1 MVDHQQ
7 DNIYISKVLE
17 GNRNAY
23 AYLVDKY
30 KTMVYSLALR
40 LVKDRE
46 EAEEISQDAFVKAYQ
61 SLASF
66 KGKAKFS
73 SWLYR
78 IVYNTAIS
86 KLRQQPAGR
95 VSLDESNITDN
106 LYTESKQNY
115 ETLSAGERKKY
126 LEKALDSLDRY
137 EKMFIILYYYEERD
151 LDDIASIAGLTKT
164 NTKVKLFRARKKML
178 TVLQSYLKE
187 ETYNLL

>member
-1 MVDHQQ
+1 
-7 DNIYISKVLE
+7 
-17 GNRNAY
+17 
-23 AYLVDKY
+23 
-30 KTMVYSLALR
+30 MVYSLALR

-46 EAEEISQDAFVKAYQ
+46 EAEEISQEAFIKAYQ

-86 KLRQQPAGR
+86 KLRQQPSGR
-95 VSLDESNITDN
+95 VSLDESNTTDT
-106 LYTESKQNY
+106 LYMESKENY
-115 ETLSAGERKKY
+115 DTLSAGERKKY
-126 LEKALDSLDRY
+126 LEKALDSLDTD
-137 EKMFIILYYYEERD
+137 EKMLVILYYYEEQD
-151 LDDIASIAGLTKT
+151 LDEIATIAGLTKT
-164 NTKVKLFRARKKML
+164 NTKVKLYRARKKML

>member
-1 MVDHQQ
+1 MVEHQQ
-7 DNIYISKVLE
+7 DNIYIAKVLE
-17 GNRNAY
+17 GDRNAF

-46 EAEEISQDAFVKAYQ
+46 EAEEISQDAFIKAYQ

-95 VSLDESNITDN
+95 VSLDESNIPDT
-106 LYTESKQNY
+106 LYLESKENY
-115 ETLSAGERKKY
+115 DTLSADERKKY
-126 LEKALDSLDRY
+126 LEKALDSLDSD
-137 EKMFIILYYYEERD
+137 EKMLVILYYYEEQD
-151 LDDIASIAGLTKT
+151 LDEIASIAGLTKT

>member
-1 MVDHQQ
+1 MVEHQQ
-7 DNIYISKVLE
+7 DNIYITKVLE
-17 GNRNAY
+17 GDRNAF

-46 EAEEISQDAFVKAYQ
+46 EAEEISQDAFIKAYQ

-86 KLRQQPAGR
+86 RLRQQPAGR
-95 VSLDESNITDN
+95 VSLDEPNISDT
-106 LYTESKQNY
+106 LYLESKENY
-115 ETLSAGERKKY
+115 DTLSADERKKY
-126 LEKALDSLDRY
+126 LKKALDSLDRD
-137 EKMFIILYYYEERD
+137 EKMFVILYYYEEKD
-151 LDDIASIAGLTKT
+151 LDEIASIAGLTKT

>member
-1 MVDHQQ
+1 MVEHQQ
-7 DNIYISKVLE
+7 DNIYISKVL
-17 GNRNAY
+17 GGDRNAF

-30 KTMVYSLALR
+30 KTMVYSLAIR

-61 SLASF
+61 SLSSF

-95 VSLDESNITDN
+95 VSLDESHIPDN
-106 LYTESKQNY
+106 LYTESKQSY
-115 ETLSAGERKKY
+115 ETLAAGERKKY
-126 LEKALDSLDRY
+126 LEKALDSLDGDER
-137 EKMFIILYYYEERD
+137 MFVILYYYEERD
-151 LDDIASIAGLTKT
+151 LDEIAEIAGLTKT

-178 TVLQSYLKE
+178 TVLQSFLKE
-187 ETYNLL
+187 ETYNLI

>member
-1 MVDHQQ
+1 MVEHQQ
-7 DNIYISKVLE
+7 DNIYIAKVLE
-17 GNRNAY
+17 GDRNAF

-46 EAEEISQDAFVKAYQ
+46 EAEEISQDAFIKAYQ
-61 SLASF
+61 SLATF

-86 KLRQQPAGR
+86 KLRQQPAGK
-95 VSLDESNITDN
+95 VSLDESNITDT
-106 LYTESKQNY
+106 LYIESKENY
-115 ETLSAGERKKY
+115 DTLSAEERKKY
-126 LEKALDSLDRY
+126 LDIALDSLGAD
-137 EKMFIILYYYEERD
+137 EKMLVILYYYEERE
-151 LDDIASIAGLTKT
+151 LDEIAEITQLTKT

-178 TVLQSYLKE
+178 TVLQTYLKE

>member
-1 MVDHQQ
+1 MVDRQQ
-7 DNIYISKVLE
+7 DNIYITKVLE
-17 GNRNAY
+17 GDRNAY

-40 LVKDRE
+40 VVKDRE

-95 VSLDESNITDN
+95 VSLDESNIPDN
-106 LYTESKQNY
+106 LYTESKQSY
-115 ETLSAGERKKY
+115 ETLAAGERKKY
-126 LEKALDSLDRY
+126 LEKALDSLDGD
-137 EKMFIILYYYEERD
+137 EKMFVILYYYEERD
-151 LDDIASIAGLTKT
+151 LDEIATIAGLTKT
-164 NTKVKLFRARKKML
+164 NTKVKLYRARKKML
-178 TVLQSYLKE
+178 MVLQSYLKE

>member
-1 MVDHQQ
+1 MVTHQQ
-7 DNIYISKVLE
+7 DNIYITKVLE
-17 GNRNAY
+17 GDRNAF

-46 EAEEISQDAFVKAYQ
+46 EAEEISQDAFIKAYQ

-95 VSLDESNITDN
+95 VSLDESDIADT
-106 LYTESKQNY
+106 LYIESKQNY
-115 ETLSAGERKKY
+115 DTLSAGEREKY
-126 LEKALDSLDRY
+126 LEKALDSLDMD
-137 EKMFIILYYYEERD
+137 EKMLVILYYYEERD
-151 LDDIASIAGLTKT
+151 LDEIATIAGLTKT

-178 TVLQSYLKE
+178 VVLQSYLKE

>member
-7 DNIYISKVLE
+7 DNNYISKVLE

-126 LEKALDSLDRY
+126 LEKALDSLDRD

>member
-1 MVDHQQ
+1 MVEHQQ

-17 GNRNAY
+17 GDRNAF

-46 EAEEISQDAFVKAYQ
+46 EAEEISQDAFIKAYQ

-95 VSLDESNITDN
+95 VSLDESNITDS
-106 LYTESKQNY
+106 LYMESNENY
-115 ETLSAGERKKY
+115 NTLSVGERKKY
-126 LEKALDSLDRY
+126 LEKALDSLEAD
-137 EKMFIILYYYEERD
+137 EKMLVILYYYEERE
-151 LDDIASIAGLTKT
+151 LDEIVEITQLTKT

-178 TVLQSYLKE
+178 TVLKSYLKE

>member
-7 DNIYISKVLE
+7 DNIYIIKVLE
-17 GNRNAY
+17 GDRNAF

-46 EAEEISQDAFVKAYQ
+46 EAEEISQDAFIKAYQ

-86 KLRQQPAGR
+86 KLRQQPVGK
-95 VSLDESNITDN
+95 VSLDESNITDT
-106 LYTESKQNY
+106 LYLESKENY
-115 ETLSAGERKKY
+115 DTLSAGERKKY
-126 LEKALDSLDRY
+126 LDKALDSLDSD
-137 EKMFIILYYYEERD
+137 EKMFVILYYYEEQD
-151 LDDIASIAGLTKT
+151 LDEIASIAGLTKT

>member
-1 MVDHQQ
+1 MVEHQQ

-17 GNRNAY
+17 GDRNAF

-46 EAEEISQDAFVKAYQ
+46 EAEEISQDSFIKAYQ

-95 VSLDESNITDN
+95 VSLDESNIADT
-106 LYTESKQNY
+106 LYIESKQNY
-115 ETLSAGERKKY
+115 DALSAGERKKY
-126 LEKALDSLDRY
+126 LEKALESLDMD
-137 EKMFIILYYYEERD
+137 EKMLVILYYYEERD
-151 LDDIASIAGLTKT
+151 LDEIATIAGLTKT
-164 NTKVKLFRARKKML
+164 NTKVKLYRARKKML
-178 TVLQSYLKE
+178 IVLKSYLKE

>member
-7 DNIYISKVLE
+7 DNICISKVLE
-17 GNRNAY
+17 GDRNAF

-46 EAEEISQDAFVKAYQ
+46 EAEEISQDAFIKAYQ

-95 VSLDESNITDN
+95 VSLDESNISDT
-106 LYTESKQNY
+106 LYMESKENY
-115 ETLSAGERKKY
+115 DTLSAEERKKY
-126 LEKALDSLDRY
+126 LEKALDSLDRD
-137 EKMFIILYYYEERD
+137 EKMFVILYYYEEQD
-151 LDDIASIAGLTKT
+151 LDEIASIAGLTKT

>member
-1 MVDHQQ
+1 MVEHQQ
-7 DNIYISKVLE
+7 DNIYITKVLE
-17 GNRNAY
+17 GDRNAF

-46 EAEEISQDAFVKAYQ
+46 EAEEISQDAFIKAYQ

-95 VSLDESNITDN
+95 VSLDESDIADT
-106 LYTESKQNY
+106 LYIESKQNY
-115 ETLSAGERKKY
+115 DTLSAGEREKY
-126 LEKALDSLDRY
+126 LEKALDSLDMD
-137 EKMFIILYYYEERD
+137 EKMLVILYYYEERD
-151 LDDIASIAGLTKT
+151 LDEIATIAGLTKT

-178 TVLQSYLKE
+178 VVLQSYLKE

>member
-1 MVDHQQ
+1 MVEQQ
-7 DNIYISKVLE
+7 DNIYITKVLE
-17 GNRNAY
+17 GDRNAF

-46 EAEEISQDAFVKAYQ
+46 EAEEISQDAFIKAYQ

-95 VSLDESNITDN
+95 VSLDEPNIPDT
-106 LYTESKQNY
+106 LYLESKENY
-115 ETLSAGERKKY
+115 DTLSAGERKKY
-126 LEKALDSLDRY
+126 LEKALDSLDRD
-137 EKMFIILYYYEERD
+137 EKMFVILYYYEEKD
-151 LDDIASIAGLTKT
+151 LDEIASIAGLTKT

>member
-1 MVDHQQ
+1 MVEHQQ

-17 GNRNAY
+17 GDRNAF

-30 KTMVYSLALR
+30 KSMVYSLALR

-46 EAEEISQDAFVKAYQ
+46 EAEEISQDSFIKAYQ

-95 VSLDESNITDN
+95 VSLDESNIADT
-106 LYTESKQNY
+106 LYIESKQNY
-115 ETLSAGERKKY
+115 DTLSAGERKKY
-126 LEKALDSLDRY
+126 LEKALDSLDMD
-137 EKMFIILYYYEERD
+137 EKMLVILYYYEERD
-151 LDDIASIAGLTKT
+151 LDEIATIAGLTKT
-164 NTKVKLFRARKKML
+164 NTKVKLYRARKKML

>member
-1 MVDHQQ
+1 MVDHRQ
-7 DNIYISKVLE
+7 DNIYINKVLE
-17 GNRNAY
+17 GDRNAY

-46 EAEEISQDAFVKAYQ
+46 EAEEISQDAFIKAYQ

-86 KLRQQPAGR
+86 KLRQHPAGK
-95 VSLDESNITDN
+95 VSLDESNISET
-106 LYTESKQNY
+106 LYMESKENY
-115 ETLSAGERKKY
+115 NTLSSGERKKY
-126 LEKALDSLDRY
+126 LELALDSLDAD
-137 EKMFIILYYYEERD
+137 EKMFVVLYYYEERD
-151 LDDIASIAGLTKT
+151 LDEIAEIAGLTKT

-178 TVLQSYLKE
+178 MVLQRYLKE

>member
-1 MVDHQQ
+1 
-7 DNIYISKVLE
+7 
-17 GNRNAY
+17 
-23 AYLVDKY
+23 
-30 KTMVYSLALR
+30 MVYSLALR

-66 KGKAKFS
+66 KGQAKFS

-86 KLRQQPAGR
+86 RLRQKPASR
-95 VSLDESNITDN
+95 ISLDDTNI
-106 LYTESKQNY
+106 S
-115 ETLSAGERKKY
+115 ETLYVDSQRNYDTLTIEDRKRY
-126 LEKALDSLDRY
+126 LEKALDALESD
-137 EKMFIILYYYEERD
+137 EKMFVILYYYEERE
-151 LDDIASIAGLTKT
+151 LEDIASIAGLTKT

-178 TVLQSYLKE
+178 TVLQRYLKE

>member
-1 MVDHQQ
+1 MVEHQQ

-17 GNRNAY
+17 GDRNAF

-46 EAEEISQDAFVKAYQ
+46 EAEEISQDSFIKAYQ

-95 VSLDESNITDN
+95 VSLDESNIADT
-106 LYTESKQNY
+106 LYIENKQNY
-115 ETLSAGERKKY
+115 DALSAGERKKY
-126 LEKALDSLDRY
+126 LEKALDSLDMD
-137 EKMFIILYYYEERD
+137 EKMLVILYYYEERD
-151 LDDIASIAGLTKT
+151 LDEIATIAGLTKT
-164 NTKVKLFRARKKML
+164 NTKVKLYRARKKML
-178 TVLQSYLKE
+178 IVLKSYLKE

>member
-1 MVDHQQ
+1 MVEHQQ
-7 DNIYISKVLE
+7 DNIYITKVLE
-17 GNRNAY
+17 GDRNAF

-46 EAEEISQDAFVKAYQ
+46 EAEEISQDAFIKAYQ

-86 KLRQQPAGR
+86 RLRQQPAGR
-95 VSLDESNITDN
+95 VSLDEPNISDT
-106 LYTESKQNY
+106 LYLESKENY
-115 ETLSAGERKKY
+115 DTLSADERKKY
-126 LEKALDSLDRY
+126 LEKALDSLDRD
-137 EKMFIILYYYEERD
+137 EKMFVILYYYEEKD
-151 LDDIASIAGLTKT
+151 LDEIASIAGLTKT

-187 ETYNLL
+187 EIYNLL

>member
-1 MVDHQQ
+1 MVEHQQ
-7 DNIYISKVLE
+7 DNIYITKVLE
-17 GNRNAY
+17 GDRNAFS
-23 AYLVDKY
+23 YLVDKY

-40 LVKDRE
+40 LIKDKE
-46 EAEEISQDAFVKAYQ
+46 EAEEISQDAFIKAYQ

-78 IVYNTAIS
+78 IVYNTSIS
-86 KLRQQPAGR
+86 LLRQQSASR
-95 VSLDESNITDN
+95 VSLDETNISET
-106 LYTESKQNY
+106 LYQESKENY
-115 ETLSAGERKKY
+115 DTLSAKERKKY
-126 LEKALDSLDRY
+126 LEKALESLESD
-137 EKMFIILYYYEERD
+137 EKMFVILYYYEERD
-151 LDDIASIAGLTKT
+151 LDEIASIAGLTKT

>member
-1 MVDHQQ
+1 MVEHQQ
-7 DNIYISKVLE
+7 DNIYISKVLD
-17 GNRNAY
+17 GDRNAF

-46 EAEEISQDAFVKAYQ
+46 EAEEISQDSFIKAYQ

-86 KLRQQPAGR
+86 RLRQQPAGR
-95 VSLDESNITDN
+95 VSLDESNIADS
-106 LYTESKQNY
+106 LYMESKENY
-115 ETLSAGERKKY
+115 NTLSAGERKKY
-126 LEKALDSLDRY
+126 LEKALDSLEAD
-137 EKMFIILYYYEERD
+137 EKMLVILYYYEERE
-151 LDDIASIAGLTKT
+151 LDEIAEITQLTKT

-178 TVLQSYLKE
+178 SVLKIYLKE

>member
-1 MVDHQQ
+1 MVEHQQ

-17 GNRNAY
+17 GDRNAF

-40 LVKDRE
+40 MVKDRE
-46 EAEEISQDAFVKAYQ
+46 EAEEISQDAFIKAYQ

-86 KLRQQPAGR
+86 KLRQQPAGK
-95 VSLDESNITDN
+95 VSLDESNLPDT
-106 LYTESKQNY
+106 LYMESKENY
-115 ETLSAGERKKY
+115 DTLSAGERKKY
-126 LEKALDSLDRY
+126 LEKAMDSLDGDER
-137 EKMFIILYYYEERD
+137 MFVILYYYEERE
-151 LDDIASIAGLTKT
+151 LDEIAEIAGLTKT

>member
-1 MVDHQQ
+1 MVEHQQ
-7 DNIYISKVLE
+7 DNIYITKVLE
-17 GNRNAY
+17 GDRNAF

-46 EAEEISQDAFVKAYQ
+46 EAEEISQDAFIKAYQ

-95 VSLDESNITDN
+95 VSLDESNIADT
-106 LYTESKQNY
+106 LYIESKENY
-115 ETLSAGERKKY
+115 DTLSAEERKKY
-126 LEKALDSLDRY
+126 LEKALDSLDRD
-137 EKMFIILYYYEERD
+137 EKMFVILYYYEERD
-151 LDDIASIAGLTKT
+151 LDEISTIAGLTKT

-178 TVLQSYLKE
+178 TVLLSYLKE

>member
-1 MVDHQQ
+1 MVEHQQ
-7 DNIYISKVLE
+7 DNIYINKVLE
-17 GNRNAY
+17 GDRNAF

-46 EAEEISQDAFVKAYQ
+46 EAEEISQDAFIKAYQ

-86 KLRQQPAGR
+86 KLRQQPAGKI
-95 VSLDESNITDN
+95 SLDESTVSDT
-106 LYTESKQNY
+106 LYMESKENY
-115 ETLSAGERKKY
+115 DTLSAGERKKY
-126 LEKALDSLDRY
+126 LEKALDSLDSDER
-137 EKMFIILYYYEERD
+137 MFIILYYYEERN
-151 LDDIASIAGLTKT
+151 LDEIAEIAGLTKT

-178 TVLQSYLKE
+178 SVLQSYLKE

>member
-1 MVDHQQ
+1 MVVDQQ
-7 DNIYISKVLE
+7 DNIHIRKVLAGE
-17 GNRNAY
+17 RNEF

-95 VSLDESNITDN
+95 VSLDESNIPDN

-126 LEKALDSLDRY
+126 LEKALDSLDRD

>member
-1 MVDHQQ
+1 MVDRQQ
-7 DNIYISKVLE
+7 DNIYITKVLD
-17 GNRNAY
+17 GDRNAY

-46 EAEEISQDAFVKAYQ
+46 EAEEISQDAFIKAYQ

-66 KGKAKFS
+66 KGKSKFS

-86 KLRQQPAGR
+86 KLRQQPAGK
-95 VSLDESNITDN
+95 VSLDESNISETI
-106 LYTESKQNY
+106 YMESKENY
-115 ETLSAGERKKY
+115 NTLSAGDRKKY
-126 LEKALDSLDRY
+126 LELALDSLDAD
-137 EKMFIILYYYEERD
+137 EKMFVILYYYEERD
-151 LDDIASIAGLTKT
+151 LDEIAEIAGLTKT

-178 TVLQSYLKE
+178 LVLQKYLKE

>member
-1 MVDHQQ
+1 MVEHQQ
-7 DNIYISKVLE
+7 DNIYITKVLE
-17 GNRNAY
+17 GDRNAF

-46 EAEEISQDAFVKAYQ
+46 EAEEISQDAFIKVYQ

-95 VSLDESNITDN
+95 VSLDEPNISDT
-106 LYTESKQNY
+106 LYLESKENY
-115 ETLSAGERKKY
+115 DTLSADERKKY
-126 LEKALDSLDRY
+126 LKKALDSLDRD
-137 EKMFIILYYYEERD
+137 EKMFVILYYYEEKD
-151 LDDIASIAGLTKT
+151 LDEIASIAGLTKT

>member
-1 MVDHQQ
+1 MVEHQQ
-7 DNIYISKVLE
+7 DNIYIAKVLE
-17 GNRNAY
+17 GDRNAFG
-23 AYLVDKY
+23 YLVDKY

-40 LVKDRE
+40 LVKDKE
-46 EAEEISQDAFVKAYQ
+46 EAEEISQDAFIKAYQ

-78 IVYNTAIS
+78 IVYNTSIS
-86 KLRQQPAGR
+86 MLRQQSAGR
-95 VSLDESNITDN
+95 VSLDEANIPET
-106 LYTESKQNY
+106 LYLESKENY
-115 ETLSAGERKKY
+115 DTLSATERKKY
-126 LEKALDSLDRY
+126 LEKALDSLESD
-137 EKMFIILYYYEERD
+137 EKMFVILYYYEERD
-151 LDDIASIAGLTKT
+151 LDEIASIAGLTKT

>member
-1 MVDHQQ
+1 MEHLQ
-7 DNIYISKVLE
+7 DNNYITKVLE
-17 GNRNAY
+17 GDRNAF

-46 EAEEISQDAFVKAYQ
+46 EAEEISQDAFIKAYQ

-86 KLRQQPAGR
+86 QLRQQHAGR
-95 VSLDESNITDN
+95 VSLDEPNITDT
-106 LYTESKQNY
+106 LYMESKENY
-115 ETLSAGERKKY
+115 DTLSAGERKKY
-126 LEKALDSLDRY
+126 LEKALDSLDRD
-137 EKMFIILYYYEERD
+137 EKMFVILYYYEEQG
-151 LDDIASIAGLTKT
+151 LDEIASIAGLTKT

>member
-1 MVDHQQ
+1 MVEHQQ
-7 DNIYISKVLE
+7 DNIYITKVIE
-17 GNRNAY
+17 GDRNAF

-40 LVKDRE
+40 LVKDKE
-46 EAEEISQDAFVKAYQ
+46 EAEEISQDAFIKAYQ

-66 KGKAKFS
+66 KGNAKFS

-78 IVYNTAIS
+78 IVYNTSIS
-86 KLRQQPAGR
+86 MLRQQSAGR
-95 VSLDESNITDN
+95 VSLDETNIAET
-106 LYTESKQNY
+106 LYLESKENY
-115 ETLSAGERKKY
+115 DTLSTTERKKY
-126 LEKALDSLDRY
+126 LEKALDSLESD
-137 EKMFIILYYYEERD
+137 EKMFVILYYYEERD
-151 LDDIASIAGLTKT
+151 LDEIASIAGLTKT

>member
-1 MVDHQQ
+1 MVEHQQ

-17 GNRNAY
+17 GDRNAF

-46 EAEEISQDAFVKAYQ
+46 EAEEISQDAFIKAYQ

-95 VSLDESNITDN
+95 VSLDESNIPET
-106 LYTESKQNY
+106 LYLESKENY
-115 ETLSAGERKKY
+115 DTLSATERKKY
-126 LEKALDSLDRY
+126 LEKALDSLESD
-137 EKMFIILYYYEERD
+137 EKMFVILYYYEEQD
-151 LDDIASIAGLTKT
+151 LDEIASIAGLTKT

-178 TVLQSYLKE
+178 TVLQSHLHE

>member
-1 MVDHQQ
+1 MVERQQ
-7 DNIYISKVLE
+7 DNIYITKVLE
-17 GNRNAY
+17 GDRNAF

-40 LVKDRE
+40 LMKDRE
-46 EAEEISQDAFVKAYQ
+46 EAEEISQDAFIKAYQ

-66 KGKAKFS
+66 KGRAKFS

-95 VSLDESNITDN
+95 VSLDESDIADT
-106 LYTESKQNY
+106 LYIESKQNY
-115 ETLSAGERKKY
+115 DTLSAGERKKY
-126 LEKALDSLDRY
+126 LEKALDSLDMD
-137 EKMFIILYYYEERD
+137 EKMLVILYYYEERD
-151 LDDIASIAGLTKT
+151 LDEIATIAGLTKT

>member
-17 GNRNAY
+17 GDRNAY

-95 VSLDESNITDN
+95 VSLDESNIPDN

-126 LEKALDSLDRY
+126 LEKALDSLDRD

-187 ETYNLL
+187 ETYNLI

>member
-1 MVDHQQ
+1 MVEHQQ
-7 DNIYISKVLE
+7 DNIYITKVLE
-17 GNRNAY
+17 GDRNAF

-30 KTMVYSLALR
+30 KTMVSSLALR
-40 LVKDRE
+40 LGKDRE
-46 EAEEISQDAFVKAYQ
+46 EAEEISQDAFIKAYQ

-86 KLRQQPAGR
+86 RLRQQPAGR
-95 VSLDESNITDN
+95 VSLDEPNISDT
-106 LYTESKQNY
+106 LYLESKENY
-115 ETLSAGERKKY
+115 DTLSADERKKY
-126 LEKALDSLDRY
+126 LEKALDSLDSD
-137 EKMFIILYYYEERD
+137 EKMLIILYYYEEQD
-151 LDDIASIAGLTKT
+151 LDEIASIAGLTKT

>member
-1 MVDHQQ
+1 MVERQQ
-7 DNIYISKVLE
+7 DNIYINKVLE
-17 GNRNAY
+17 GDRNAF
-23 AYLVDKY
+23 AYLVEKY

-40 LVKDRE
+40 LMKDRE
-46 EAEEISQDAFVKAYQ
+46 EAEEISQDAFIKAYQ

-66 KGKAKFS
+66 RGKAKFS

-95 VSLDESNITDN
+95 VSLDESDIADT
-106 LYTESKQNY
+106 LYIESKQNY
-115 ETLSAGERKKY
+115 DTLSAGERKKY
-126 LEKALDSLDRY
+126 LEKALDSLDMD
-137 EKMFIILYYYEERD
+137 EKMLIILYYYEERD
-151 LDDIASIAGLTKT
+151 LDEIATIAGLTKT

-178 TVLQSYLKE
+178 VVLQSYLKE